1 MFERNVLRG
10 LMLAMGLALVVAL
23 LLPAVAL
30 ADKGGPQG
38 DVDPAAVGHV
48 TIAGDPL
55 TIHIATDTSIQ
66 VEYAGKPDGQ
76 VSPPFENEAD
86 SGGLMW
92 WGPPVAA
99 NMVFGPD
106 WANHDT
112 TAANLVNPWWPQGQT
127 AVYGSGTAAD
137 PWQVDTFIADA
148 PVQPS
153 VRVVQWIRY
162 VEGDSCFRVLY
173 NVYNLISPEP
183 SPFTFFHAAD
193 LHPDDSDDGY
203 GFHDPVSGAVGAW
216 NQDMTFLEFFVPV
229 TEDLGGVIP
238 PASHFQEGYYADI
251 WDAIGDMTGPG
262 PGFDDT
268 VDPAWKDTA
277 AGLQWDLAFPGGEL
291 PDGNFREFVFDWCF
305 LEEVPPPPPPP
316 EFVPEPGTVML
327 LASGLMGLAGY
338 AGLRLRKK

>member
-23 LLPAVAL
+23 LVPAVAL

-76 VSPPFENEAD
+76 VSPPFEDEAD

-92 WGPPVAA
+92 WAPAGAGQV
-99 NMVFGPD
+99 VRGPD

-112 TAANLVNPWWPQGQT
+112 SSANPVIPWVPLSQSS
-127 AVYGSGTAAD
+127 VYGSGTTAD
-137 PWQVDTFIADA
+137 PWQVDTTVSIQTVD
-148 PVQPS
+148 VT
-153 VRVVQWIRY
+153 QWIRY
-162 VEGDSCFRVLY
+162 VDGESCFRVLY
-173 NVYNLISPEP
+173 NVSSRTPEP
-183 SPFTFFHAAD
+183 SSFTFFHAAD
-193 LHPDDSDDGY
+193 LHPDDSDFGY
-203 GFHDPVSGAVGAW
+203 GFHDPVTDAVGAW
-216 NQDMTFLEFFVPV
+216 NQDMTFLEFLVPV
-229 TEDLGGVIP
+229 TEDLGFPMP
-238 PASHFQEGYYADI
+238 PASHFQEGYYEDI
-251 WDAIGDMTGPG
+251 WDAIGDTTGPG

-268 VDPAWKDTA
+268 VDPSWKDTG
-277 AGLQWDLAFPGGEL
+277 AGLQWDLQLPGVD
-291 PDGNFREFVFDWCF
+291 PPGNFIEFVFDWCF
-305 LEEVPPPPPPP
+305 LEEVPPPPP